1 MLTNA
6 SRREPAGGNPL
17 INPAIGLFIG
27 VTCCA
32 QKNWQEAMTI
42 HAGKVGDAE
51 APVDRRERAAAMA
64 AAAAAAADQVD
75 QQARFPAEA
84 YAAARA
90 QRLLGIQAPIAVGG
104 EGASVSD
111 VAEICYTLGRS
122 CASTAMIFAMHQIM
136 VTILVR
142 HARDSAYHTGL
153 LRRLCT
159 EQMLLASSTTDG
171 QGGGNLRAS
180 TCAVETT
187 GDGIALAKN
196 ATVISYG
203 AEADGI
209 VTTARRSP
217 DAAASDQVL
226 VALTRDD
233 YHLEPIMAWN
243 TLGMR
248 GTCSSGYALKGH
260 GSPDQVLPEP
270 YQQIHS
276 QTMMPV
282 AHLTWSSVWT
292 GVAAGAV
299 DRAKGFVRK
308 AARGAAGQQ
317 PPGAIHLTR
326 ATASLRTLRGI
337 VAAALAQYEHAVA
350 HPKVM
355 ATMDFQVSMNLLK
368 VNASELAIATV
379 MSALQTCG
387 LGGYRND
394 GEFSV
399 ARHVR
404 DVLSTSVMINND
416 RILATTAN
424 AAMLAE
430 IPASLRDNA

>member
-1 MLTNA
+1 
-6 SRREPAGGNPL
+6 
-17 INPAIGLFIG
+17 
-27 VTCCA
+27 
-32 QKNWQEAMTI
+32 MTI
-42 HAGKVGDAE
+42 HAGKVKDATP
-51 APVDRRERAAAMA
+51 PVDLRERAAVMA
-64 AAAAAAADQVD
+64 ATAATEADAVD
-75 QQARFPAEA
+75 QEARFPATA

-90 QRLLGIQAPIAVGG
+90 QRLLGIQAPIALGG
-104 EGASVSD
+104 EAASVSD

-142 HARDSAYHTGL
+142 HAGDSAYHTGL

-180 TCAVETT
+180 ACAVETT
-187 GDGIALAKN
+187 TEGSISLAKN

-209 VTTARRSP
+209 VTTARRTP

-226 VALTRDD
+226 VALTKAD
-233 YHLEPIMAWN
+233 YQLDPIMTWN

-248 GTCSSGYALKGH
+248 GTCSSGYALKGR
-260 GSPDQVLPEP
+260 GVADQVLPVP

-282 AHLTWSSVWT
+282 ANLTWSSVWT
-292 GVAAGAV
+292 GIAAGAV

-308 AARGAAGQQ
+308 AARSAGGQT
-317 PPGAIHLTR
+317 PPGSMNLTR

-337 VAAALAQYEHAVA
+337 VASALMQYENAVE
-350 HPKVM
+350 HPEAM

-416 RILATTAN
+416 RILASTASS
-424 AAMLAE
+424 AMLAE
-430 IPASLRDNA
+430 IPMSLRDNI